1 MLKLIKKRTLLYML
15 ATIFFIFLQSFESIT
30 ESMFI
35 GEIMEAIS
43 PSGRVPTPNNIFN
56 VDNLTM
62 EQLIGTFSAMVVMGF
77 ICGIT
82 GIYFTSRATS
92 SYIAYMR
99 LKTYEKIQSLSYQDI
114 DKISTS
120 SLITRITND
129 TELISISLLF
139 SLRFFISGIFLF
151 VYGMIISIISYT
163 SLSWIFGAIIPFV
176 LLAMVLA
183 IALSIPKFSQSQKN
197 TDSINKDM
205 RESIL
210 GIRVVKAFN
219 LKSNQK
225 ERFNNSNEAVA
236 NTAAKAFKILGVVM
250 PLIQSGINISIILVL
265 TSASFGSAENY
276 SSVAPFISIL
286 MNVLFGL
293 ITMIMVLIQVSRSIP
308 SIKRI
313 KEVLNWKN
321 SISYKEDSQLSI
333 NNGEITFEDVTYR
346 FHENSSPVLENIN
359 LTIKPGEHIGIIGRT
374 GSGKSTF
381 INLIG
386 RMFDPTDGNILID
399 GINIKDL
406 SFNELNRNV
415 AIAMQT
421 VTLFSGTIKSNIA
434 MGLNSGMEESELI
447 EKVEEAAKIGEAW
460 EFISKKEDKLDS
472 LVEQRGKNFSGGQKQ
487 RISIARTVAKKS
499 KILIFDDST
508 SALDN
513 VTEYKV
519 QNNIKKAVNSTML
532 IVAQRIS
539 SVENLDRI
547 IVIERGQINGFDT
560 HINLLKN
567 NDIYRDIAIS
577 QMGLEKVN
585 EVIEGSLK
593 NV

>member
-1 MLKLIKKRTLLYML
+1 MIKLFKKKTLLYIL
-15 ATIFFIFLQSFESIT
+15 GTIFFIFLQSFESIT

-43 PSGRVPTPNNIFN
+43 PFGRQPSPNNIFN
-56 VDNLTM
+56 IDYLSM
-62 EQLIGTFSAMVVMGF
+62 SQLIGTFSGMVIGGF
-77 ICGIT
+77 VCGTI
-82 GIYFTSRATS
+82 GIYFTSKAAT

-99 LKTYEKIQSLSYQDI
+99 LQTFAKIQGLSYQDI

-129 TELISISLLF
+129 TELISVSLLF

-151 VYGMIISIISYT
+151 VYGMIVSIISYT

-176 LLAMVLA
+176 LLAMILA
-183 IALSIPKFSQSQKN
+183 IALSVPKFSQSQKY
-197 TDSINKDM
+197 TDSINKNM

-219 LKSNQK
+219 LKEDQK
-225 ERFNNSNEAVA
+225 EKFDKSNENLA
-236 NTAAKAFKILGVVM
+236 NTTMKAYKILGVVM
-250 PLIQSGINISIILVL
+250 PLIQSGVNISIILVL
-265 TSASFGSAENY
+265 TTASLGSPENY
-276 SSVAPFISIL
+276 QSVAPFISIL

-308 SIKRI
+308 SMKRVS
-313 KEVLNWKN
+313 EVLNWKN
-321 SISYKEDSQLSI
+321 SITYKNDSEEVIDKGKIEFL
-333 NNGEITFEDVTYR
+333 DVTYK
-346 FHENSSPVLENIN
+346 FHSDSASVLDKVN
-359 LTIKPGEHIGIIGRT
+359 LTINPSEHIGVIGRT
-374 GSGKSTF
+374 GSGKSTL

-386 RMFDPTDGNILID
+386 RLFDPSEGNILID
-399 GINIKDL
+399 GINVKDL
-406 SFNELNRNV
+406 SFDELNKNV

-434 MGLNSGMEESELI
+434 MGLSSQLSDEEIME
-447 EKVEEAAKIGEAW
+447 KAEEAAKIGEAW
-460 EFISKKEDKLDS
+460 EFINNKKEKLES
-472 LVEQRGKNFSGGQKQ
+472 VVEQRGKNFSGGQKQ
-487 RISIARTVAKKS
+487 RISISRTVAKKA

-513 VTEYKV
+513 VTEAKV
-519 QNNIKKAVNSTML
+519 QKNIKEFTDATIIM
-532 IVAQRIS
+532 VAQRIS
-539 SVENLDRI
+539 SVENLDKI
-547 IVIERGQINGFDT
+547 IVIESGKINGFDT

-577 QMGLEKVN
+577 QMGSEKVN
-585 EVIEGSLK
+585 EILK
-593 NV
+593 GFK

>member
-1 MLKLIKKRTLLYML
+1 MIKLFQKKTIIYMV

-43 PSGRVPTPNNIFN
+43 PEGRRETPNNIFD

-62 EQLIGTFSAMVVMGF
+62 TQLIGTYAGMVIGGF
-77 ICGIT
+77 ICGIL
-82 GIYFTSRATS
+82 GIYFTSRAAT

-99 LKTYEKIQSLSYQDI
+99 LKTYAKIQSLSYQDI

-120 SLITRITND
+120 SLVTRLTND
-129 TELISISLLF
+129 TELISVSFLF
-139 SLRFFISGIFLF
+139 GLRFFISGIFLF
-151 VYGMIISIISYT
+151 VYGIIISIISYT
-163 SLSWIFGAIIPFV
+163 SLAWIYGAIIPFV
-176 LLAMVLA
+176 LLAMIIA
-183 IALSIPKFSQSQKN
+183 IGMAVPKFSQSQKN
-197 TDSINKDM
+197 TDSINKSM
-205 RESIL
+205 RETIL

-219 LKSNQK
+219 LKENQR
-225 ERFNNSNEAVA
+225 ENFNVSNEKLA
-236 NTAAKAFKILGVVM
+236 NSTMKAYKILGVVM
-250 PLIQSGINISIILVL
+250 PMVQSGINIAIIIVL
-265 TSASFGSAENY
+265 TAASQDPTKMAI
-276 SSVAPFISIL
+276 VAPFIAIL

-321 SISYKEDSQLSI
+321 SIEYKEDGSESILSGKI
-333 NNGEITFEDVTYR
+333 EFKNVSYK
-346 FHENSSPVLENIN
+346 FHEDSQPVLDDINI
-359 LTIKPGEHIGIIGRT
+359 TINSNERIGIIGRT

-386 RMFDPTDGNILID
+386 RLFDATEGEILID
-399 GINIKDL
+399 DINIKNL
-406 SFNELNRNV
+406 SFNELNKNI

-434 MGLNSGMEESELI
+434 MGLDSYLPEEDLN
-447 EKVEEAAKIGEAW
+447 EKVEEAAKVGEAW
-460 EFISKKEDKLDS
+460 EFITKKEDKINS

-513 VTEYKV
+513 VTESKV
-519 QNNIKKAVNSTML
+519 QENIRNFVDSTTL

-547 IVIERGQINGFDT
+547 IVIEEGRINGFDT
-560 HINLLKN
+560 HLNLLKN

-577 QMGLEKVN
+577 QIGIEKVN
-585 EVIEGSLK
+585 ELLRGCK
-593 NV
+593 

>member
-1 MLKLIKKRTLLYML
+1 MIKKKTFLYIL
-15 ATIFFIFLQSFESIT
+15 ATVFFIFLQSFESIT

-43 PSGRVPTPNNIFN
+43 PSGRQPTPNNIFN
-56 VDNLTM
+56 LDDLSM
-62 EQLIGTFSAMVVMGF
+62 DHLIGIFVSMVIMGF
-77 ICGIT
+77 ICGIV

-99 LKTYEKIQSLSYQDI
+99 LKAYEKIQSLSYQDI

-129 TELISISLLF
+129 TELISVSLLF
-139 SLRFFISGIFLF
+139 GLRFFISGIFLF
-151 VYGMIISIISYT
+151 VYGMIVSIISYT

-176 LLAMVLA
+176 LLAMILA
-183 IALSIPKFSQSQKN
+183 VTLSVPKFSQSQKN
-197 TDSINKDM
+197 TDRINKNM

-219 LKSNQK
+219 LKESQK
-225 ERFNNSNEAVA
+225 KNFNDSNEVLAE
-236 NTAAKAFKILGVVM
+236 TTTKAFKVLGVVM
-250 PLIQSGINISIILVL
+250 PMIQSGINISIILVL
-265 TSASFGSAENY
+265 TSASFGTAENY
-276 SSVAPFISIL
+276 SGVAPFISIL

-293 ITMIMVLIQVSRSIP
+293 ITMIMVLIQVARSIP
-308 SIKRI
+308 SMKRI
-313 KEVLNWKN
+313 QEVLNWKN
-321 SISYKEDSQLSI
+321 SITYNSDSKATINKGEIKFENVSYK
-333 NNGEITFEDVTYR
+333 
-346 FHENSSPVLENIN
+346 FHEDAALALENLN
-359 LTIKPGEHIGIIGRT
+359 LTIKAGEQVGIIGRT
-374 GSGKSTF
+374 GAGKSTF

-386 RMFDPTDGNILID
+386 RLFDPTEGKVIIDGND
-399 GINIKDL
+399 IKEL
-406 SFNELNRNV
+406 SFDELNKNV

-421 VTLFSGTIKSNIA
+421 VTLFSGTIRSNIA
-434 MGLNSGMEESELI
+434 MGVSSAIEDEEKNALI
-447 EKVEEAAKIGEAW
+447 EEAAKIGEAW
-460 EFISKKEDKLDS
+460 EFISKKDKKLDS

-513 VTEYKV
+513 VTEHKV
-519 QNNIKKAVNSTML
+519 QKNIKKTTKSTTI

-547 IVIERGQINGFDT
+547 IVIENGKINGFDT

-577 QMGLEKVN
+577 QIGLDKVN
-585 EVIEGSLK
+585 QIIKGSGK

>member
-1 MLKLIKKRTLLYML
+1 MIRLVKKRTLLYML
-15 ATIFFIFLQSFESIT
+15 GTVFFLFLQSFESIT

-35 GEIMEAIS
+35 GEIMELII
-43 PSGRVPTPNNIFN
+43 GERTPTPNNIF
-56 VDNLTM
+56 DLDSLTDS
-62 EQLIGTFSAMVVMGF
+62 QLIGTYASLVVMGF
-77 ICGIT
+77 ISGVMGIF
-82 GIYFTSRATS
+82 FTSKATS

-99 LKTYEKIQSLSYQDI
+99 LKAYEKIQSLSYQDI

-129 TELISISLLF
+129 TELVSISLLF
-139 SLRFFISGIFLF
+139 GLRFFVSGIFVF
-151 VYGMIISIISYT
+151 IYGMIVSFISYAD
-163 SLSWIFGAIIPFV
+163 LAWIFGLIIPFV
-176 LLAMVLA
+176 LLAMVVA
-183 IALSIPKFSQSQKN
+183 IALSIPQFTKSQKN
-197 TDSINKDM
+197 TDSINKNM

-219 LKSNQK
+219 LKENQK
-225 ERFNNSNEAVA
+225 KNFHESNEALA
-236 NTAAKAFKILGVVM
+236 FTATRAFKVLGVVM

-265 TSASFGSAENY
+265 TTAALGTLADY
-276 SSVAPFISIL
+276 TMVAPFISIL

-313 KEVLNWKN
+313 KEIFAWKN
-321 SISYKEDSQLSI
+321 SIVYKDDNEYAI
-333 NNGEITFEDVTYR
+333 TNGEIKFEDVSYK
-346 FHENSSPVLENIN
+346 FYEDSAPALQEIN
-359 LTIKPGEHIGIIGRT
+359 LTINPGEHVGIIGRT
-374 GSGKSTF
+374 GSGKSTL

-386 RMFDPTDGNILID
+386 RLFDPSEGNILID

-406 SFNELNRNV
+406 SFNELNKNV
-415 AIAMQT
+415 AMAMQT

-434 MGLNSGMEESELI
+434 MGISSDLPEE
-447 EKVEEAAKIGEAW
+447 EKNIKIEEAAKIGEAW
-460 EFISKKEDKLDS
+460 EFISKKEGQLDS

-487 RISIARTVAKKS
+487 RISIARTIAKKS
-499 KILIFDDST
+499 KIMIFDDST

-513 VTEYKV
+513 VTEAKV
-519 QNNIKKAVNSTML
+519 QKNIKSATDATTI

-547 IVIERGQINGFDT
+547 IVVEGGKINGFDT
-560 HINLLKN
+560 HHNLLKN

-577 QMGLEKVN
+577 QLGSDKVQ
-585 EVIEGSLK
+585 EIIEE
-593 NV
+593 N